1 VPASARPTSTVG
13 ILHFT
18 CPPIVGGVELLM
30 GQHAELLLEDGHAVR
45 VLSGRGG
52 RFNPRVPVILLPAL
66 DSKYPALLTVNEELK
81 AGEVTARFEALVA
94 ELLVLLREHLAGL
107 DVCIV
112 HNALSLHFN
121 LPLTVAFARLIA
133 EGRAPLL
140 VAWCHDLSWTNPLYI
155 PLMREREPWS
165 LLKTRLPGVRY
176 VVVSEDRRQDLLKL
190 WDEAPPP
197 VPLPIAMERGSLPAS
212 RVLAPP
218 PPLAGEAMGMSAQPI
233 FAPRSGGGPI
243 VGMMDGGWRAVDPVV
258 VPAGVSVRAKLRLRA
273 ATIALVHQLG
283 LDDGWPFMLL
293 PARITKRK
301 NIEYAIGVTR
311 ALRDLGLAPRLL
323 VTGPP
328 GPHNVRSVDY
338 VDELQAERAR
348 LDVRA
353 EVTFLYEERR
363 PDGRFWTA
371 TDPMMDDL
379 YQLADL
385 LIFPS
390 SQEGF
395 GIPLLEA
402 GLVRLPVFCSD
413 IPPFRE
419 IAGDRVH
426 RFALDAPPAETAA
439 RIARFLDTDPATRL
453 RHEVLRRFSWEHVFR
468 ERIAPLLVPPSVQ
481 PASATVGRDADPPA
495 IPSDR
500 SPESA
505 SQRGPAPH
513 LEEPADARRS

>member
-1 VPASARPTSTVG
+1 MPARRASDQPVPGPSAPPRPSATGVRSDDAPPARTVG

-30 GQHAELLLEDGHAVR
+30 GQHAELLLEHGHAVR

-52 RFNPRVPVILLPAL
+52 RFNRRVPVTLLPAL
-66 DSKYPALLTVNEELK
+66 DSKYPALLAVNDELK
-81 AGEVTARFEALVA
+81 AGEVTARFEELVD
-94 ELLVLLREHLAGL
+94 ELLALLREHLADL

-140 VAWCHDLSWTNPLYI
+140 VAWCHDLSWTNPLYT
-155 PLMREREPWS
+155 PLMREREPWT

-176 VVVSEDRRQDLLKL
+176 VVVSEDRRQDLLRL
-190 WDEAPPP
+190 WGEGRDESP
-197 VPLPIAMERGSLPAS
+197 SS
-212 RVLAPP
+212 LAPHP
-218 PPLAGEAMGMSAQPI
+218 S
-233 FAPRSGGGPI
+233 
-243 VGMMDGGWRAVDPVV
+243 PVV
-258 VPAGVSVRAKLRLRA
+258 VPAGVDVRAKLRLRA
-273 ATIALVHQLG
+273 ATVALVRQLG

-363 PDGRFWTA
+363 PDGRLWTA

-390 SQEGF
+390 AQEGF

-426 RFALDAPPAETAA
+426 RFALDTPPADTAA
-439 RIARFLDTDPATRL
+439 RIAQLLETDPATRL
-453 RHEVLRRFSWEHVFR
+453 RHEVLRQYSWERVFR
-468 ERIAPLLVPPSVQ
+468 ERIAPLLVPSNTVPE
-481 PASATVGRDADPPA
+481 PAG
-495 IPSDR
+495 
-500 SPESA
+500 
-505 SQRGPAPH
+505 QREPAPP
-513 LEEPADARRS
+513 LEEPVNARRS

>member
-1 VPASARPTSTVG
+1 VG

-18 CPPIVGGVELLM
+18 CPPIVGGVELLIR
-30 GQHAELLLEDGHAVR
+30 QHAELLIEHGCAVR
-45 VLSGRGG
+45 VLAGRGG
-52 RFNPRVPVILLPAL
+52 QFDRRVAVGLLPAL
-66 DSKYPALLTVNEELK
+66 DSKYPALLAVNDELK
-81 AGEVTARFEALVA
+81 TGEVTARFDALVD
-94 ELLVLLREHLAGL
+94 ELTDLLRTALAGL

-121 LPLTVAFARLIA
+121 LPLTAAFRCLID
-133 EGRAPLL
+133 EGAAPHL

-176 VVVSEDRRQDLLKL
+176 VVVSEDRRQDLLRL
-190 WDEAPPP
+190 WADAPSPC
-197 VPLPIAMERGSLPAS
+197 
-212 RVLAPP
+212 
-218 PPLAGEAMGMSAQPI
+218 PPL
-233 FAPRSGGGPI
+233 PRSGGGGTGKSVSPLPREGEGSGEGAI
-243 VGMMDGGWRAVDPVV
+243 PAGDGAGGEGSDPVV
-258 VPAGVSVRAKLRLRA
+258 VPAGVSRRSKLRLRT
-273 ATIALVHQLG
+273 ATVELVRQLR

-301 NIEYAIGVTR
+301 NIEYAIRVTR
-311 ALRDLGLAPRLL
+311 CLRDIGLQPRLL

-338 VDELQAERAR
+338 VDELQAERTR
-348 LDVRA
+348 LDVRD

-363 PDGRFWTA
+363 ADGRPWKA

-390 SQEGF
+390 AQEGF

-419 IAGDRVH
+419 IACDTVH
-426 RFALDAPPAETAA
+426 TFALDAPAENTAA
-439 RIARFLDTDPATRL
+439 RIVRFLETDRATRL
-453 RHEVLRRFSWEHVFR
+453 RHEVLGRFSWERIFG
-468 ERIAPLLVPPSVQ
+468 ERIAPLLVPPASTQ
-481 PASATVGRDADPPA
+481 PGYASPPVTSPLPVDLTSS
-495 IPSDR
+495 PSG
-500 SPESA
+500 S
-505 SQRGPAPH
+505 
-513 LEEPADARRS
+513 EEPIDGRQS